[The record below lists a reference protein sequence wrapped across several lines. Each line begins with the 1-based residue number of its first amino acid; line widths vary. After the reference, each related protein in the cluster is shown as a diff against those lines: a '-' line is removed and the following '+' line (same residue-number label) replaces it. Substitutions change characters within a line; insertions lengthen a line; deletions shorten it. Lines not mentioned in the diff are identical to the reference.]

1 MTIIGYQHDDSCLP
15 EYHYQAHVSLISGE
29 YWTADCPCRDG
40 YHVWLTSSNT
50 TTGGRIQE
58 GQRCACGAME
68 WRGDH
73 EVPSDEEWRLNI
85 MRRLAEIERRL
96 DGR

>member
-15 EYHYQAHVSLISGE
+15 DREAIEGLTSWPI
-29 YWTADCPCRDG
+29 CPCRDG

-50 TTGGRIQE
+50 MTGGRIQE

>member
-1 MTIIGYQHDDSCLP
+1 MTIIGYQGDP
-15 EYHYQAHVSLISGE
+15 EPVLKNCDWYSPI
-29 YWTADCPCRDG
+29 PCRDG

-73 EVPSDEEWRLNI
+73 EAV
-85 MRRLAEIERRL
+85 
-96 DGR
+96 DGSVVSSAARS